1 VSALEQRLVAL
12 GRELELPAEPDVAPV
27 VLRRLKGRRP
37 FPWRPVALVFA
48 FAVIAVGTAFAV
60 PQARSAILRFFH
72 LGGASVVRVETLPQ
86 AVERS
91 MAGGLGEP
99 LPRSEAERRVG
110 FELLLPPVRGD
121 GPKRV
126 YVLGSSLASVLL
138 HADGR
143 PVVFSE
149 FSSQAGL
156 LRKLVSENASVEPV
170 RVAAG
175 APGLWVQGA
184 PHVLT
189 YFDRDLGFQQRP
201 ILIHG
206 NVLLWTRGPLTLR
219 LEGRLTKAQALEL
232 ARHVG

>member
-1 VSALEQRLVAL
+1 MTGLEQRLVAL

-27 VLRRLKGRRP
+27 VLGRLEGRRP
-37 FPWRPVALVFA
+37 FAWRPVALA
-48 FAVIAVGTAFAV
+48 FVVAAIAVGTAFAV

-72 LGGASVVRVETLPQ
+72 LGGASVVRVETLPP

-91 MAGGLGEP
+91 KAGGLGEP
-99 LPRSEAERRVG
+99 LPRAEAERRIG
-110 FELLLPPVRGD
+110 FKLVLPPVRGD

-143 PVVFSE
+143 PVVLSE
-149 FSSQAGL
+149 FFAEGGL
-156 LRKLVSENASVEPV
+156 LRKLVSQNTNVEPV
-170 RVAAG
+170 RVAG
-175 APGLWVQGA
+175 APGLWVQGP

-189 YFDRDLGFQQRP
+189 YFDRHQGFQERP

-206 NVLLWTRGPLTLR
+206 NVLLWTHGPLTLR
-219 LEGRLTKAQALEL
+219 LEGRLTRAQALEL

>member
-1 VSALEQRLVAL
+1 VSELEQRLVTL
-12 GRELELPAEPDVAPV
+12 GRELELPAEPDVAPF
-27 VLRRLKGRRP
+27 VLRRLEGRRP
-37 FPWRPVALVFA
+37 FPWRPVALA
-48 FAVIAVGTAFAV
+48 FALAAIAVGTAFAV

-91 MAGGLGEP
+91 KAGGLGEP
-99 LPRSEAERRVG
+99 LTRPEAERRIG
-110 FELLLPPVRGD
+110 FELVLPPVRGD

-138 HADGR
+138 DADGR
-143 PVVFSE
+143 PVVLSE
-149 FSSQAGL
+149 FSSHEGM
-156 LRKLVSENASVEPV
+156 LRKLVSENTSVEPV
-170 RVAAG
+170 RVAG
-175 APGLWVQGA
+175 APGLWVQGP

-206 NVLLWTRGPLTLR
+206 NVLLWTHGQLTLR

-232 ARHVG
+232 ARHAG